1 MACDFIHRCGDGGNP
16 RTHSRCDSELHKKCQ
31 QDPEVHSSE
40 WQEPLH
46 RPAAH
51 GFGTVVAPRVMSWGR
66 HMSLGCFGR
75 DSIELG
81 PGAARATLSGFQAS
95 MPDSKTKPEA
105 GKPRQTEQ
113 TNACVHVYHEASA
126 AAAQATCTDQTLQS
140 HRTLLCVF
148 AGSPPYPLSPQ
159 LLQKLRKGP

>member
-1 MACDFIHRCGDGGNP
+1 
-16 RTHSRCDSELHKKCQ
+16 
-31 QDPEVHSSE
+31 
-40 WQEPLH
+40 
-46 RPAAH
+46 
-51 GFGTVVAPRVMSWGR
+51 
-66 HMSLGCFGR
+66 MSLGCFGR